1 MVLFPVC
8 RTAATGIMFGR
19 EADRRR
25 GAMRMR
31 GTRWIVLA
39 VMIAA
44 GCFVPAAASERKS
57 VTYGD
62 VRIET
67 LVDGQGPAIVLLPS
81 LARDS
86 EDFGEVAAGLARQGF
101 LVLRPQP
108 RGIGGSIGPLAKV
121 TLHDFA
127 RDVAEVIAQLGG

>member
-1 MVLFPVC
+1 MIFLFPVC
-8 RTAATGIMFGR
+8 RAGATGIMFDR
-19 EADRRR
+19 ETDWRR
-25 GAMRMR
+25 ARMR
-31 GTRWIVLA
+31 GTRWMVLA
-39 VMIAA
+39 GMIAA

-57 VTYGD
+57 VVYAD

-101 LVLRPQP
+101 RVLRPQP
-108 RGIGGSIGPLAKV
+108 RGIGGSTGPLTNV

-127 RDVAEVIAQLGG
+127 RDIAEVIA